1 MAKLINEVYR
11 MQQLAGINE
20 ANEMEPA
27 ANTDQSA
34 DNQDTNNQKIDS
46 KTELVKQLINIT
58 KMLNQSK
65 INPSTSE
72 IKAISDVIQTLLA
85 NVNNKELGPQLNKVN
100 ALAQNLTT
108 KK

>member
-1 MAKLINEVYR
+1 MAKLINEIYR

-34 DNQDTNNQKIDS
+34 DNQDANNQKIDS

-72 IKAISDVIQTLLA
+72 IKAVSDVIQTLLA
-85 NVNNKELGPQLNKVN
+85 NVNNKEIGPQLNKVN